1 MTLPLSAATTT
12 FLILSLSLG
21 VLFLVSRL
29 GADHQILP
37 VTTEWLNDL
46 STDRY
51 RPMLRLLQETDFR
64 FLCSQ
69 QGCTPQMARRL
80 RRQRVHAFR
89 GYLDMLQADFDRVAA
104 ALRLILAHSSYDR
117 PELAS
122 LLFQRRMMFAVT
134 LLGVQFRIVL
144 FRLGLSGVDVSSL
157 IHLFEGMRLD
167 LRTLVPVSSQM
178 AA

>member
-12 FLILSLSLG
+12 FLILSLTLG

-29 GADHQILP
+29 GADHQVLP

-51 RPMLRLLQETDFR
+51 RPMLRLLQEADFR

-89 GYLDMLQADFDRVAA
+89 GYPICCRRISI
-104 ALRLILAHSSYDR
+104 AL
-117 PELAS
+117 PPCC
-122 LLFQRRMMFAVT
+122 V
-134 LLGVQFRIVL
+134 
-144 FRLGLSGVDVSSL
+144 
-157 IHLFEGMRLD
+157 
-167 LRTLVPVSSQM
+167 
-178 AA
+178 